1 MLKVRRTFGARV
13 NAIAFANPS
22 QSPAVTAPPKG
33 EPSLIPSNTRIGA
46 DLPLPTG
53 EVAMPLGIDG
63 EGCVGGDAVFSPLSH
78 LR

>member
-53 EVAMPLGIDG
+53 EVAMP
-63 EGCVGGDAVFSPLSH
+63 
-78 LR
+78 